1 MSVTDKYSYLRFDRF
16 PTRYKDNMIQF
27 IVNAIAKNL
36 KITEDNN
43 TLKNASTTA
52 KVNPFK
58 DITTVTTPEIVVLHF
73 IYNCSQYFLIR
84 FFRLQV

>member
-1 MSVTDKYSYLRFDRF
+1 
-16 PTRYKDNMIQF
+16 MIQF

-36 KITEDNN
+36 NITEDNN